1 MWKQAMDCING
12 GSLRAAAKAMN
23 QLNFLYQEIWLFIV
37 IMVLPMCLTD
47 PQDGEQVVHR
57 SVGLYSS
64 GEKTKQNKTE
74 LVRWTWTHCVGS
86 LKTTTDNHPLPL
98 PLSIPNCGILT
109 LIYHLRRTWK
119 FTLWCN
125 PNLQSCGVWAIDCC
139 FERKL
144 EGEVAQ
150 SCPTLCDPIDC
161 SLPGSSVHGIFQAIV
176 LEWGAIAFSIIMQR
190 VFQSCH

>member
-1 MWKQAMDCING
+1 
-12 GSLRAAAKAMN
+12 
-23 QLNFLYQEIWLFIV
+23 
-37 IMVLPMCLTD
+37 MCLTD

-144 EGEVAQ
+144 ESEVAQ

-176 LEWGAIAFSIIMQR
+176 LEWIAISFSRGSSQPRAWTR
-190 VFQSCH
+190 VSHMVDRRFTVSATREVRCFSFPLSQAAINCGT